1 MKCLQDESYC
11 TDSFI
16 KYFGGEYALV
26 IDDVNKLREILRKTA
41 GNDVYLWYSKKH
53 ISQAAIEKFA
63 QDSYR
68 QKYLVQVKSKIRN
81 LSAEAA
87 QKYLEELIDKDTLLG
102 IRVLKDS

>member
-1 MKCLQDESYC
+1 MKKFLA
-11 TDSFI
+11 TL
-16 KYFGGEYALV
+16 LV
-26 IDDVNKLREILRKTA
+26 VWSLFFASTA
-41 GNDVYLWYSKKH
+41 E
-53 ISQAAIEKFA
+53 AAIEKFA

-68 QKYLVQVKSKIRN
+68 QKYLVKVKSKIRN